1 MEYQSEFLF
10 GEGAAP
16 TLHLP
21 DPNSG
26 LFAEISTVWRLPVGQ
41 PVRVTLQDHSFD
53 SLRGRLELTGLPDL
67 PFDSRQPLSLRIGTI
82 EFSSRQLVA
91 WSLA

>member
-10 GEGAAP
+10 GEGTAAAM
-16 TLHLP
+16 HLP

-26 LFAEISTVWRLPVGQ
+26 LFAEILAAWRLPVGQ
-41 PVRVTLQDHSFD
+41 RVRVTLQDHSFD
-53 SLRGRLELTGLPDL
+53 NLRGRLELVRLPDL

-82 EFSSRQLVA
+82 EFSTRQIVA